1 MTEKTIRREDA
12 RLLEGKGR
20 YSADW
25 NLPGQLHGFF
35 LRCDR
40 AHAEI
45 VSTDVAAA
53 AARPGVHLVL
63 TGADYAACGWKSL
76 PGGVTYEGVGG
87 QKQKKP
93 FWPALAHQKVHYVG
107 QPVALVVAQSAALA
121 QDAAEEIA
129 FEYRDLPA
137 AIGFEAATRTGATP

>member
-25 NLPGQLHGFF
+25 SLRSQLYGFF
-35 LRCDR
+35 LRSDR

-45 VSTDVAAA
+45 VSTDVEAAV
-53 AARPGVHLVL
+53 ARPGVHLVL
-63 TGADYAACGWKSL
+63 TGADYAASGWKSL
-76 PGGVTYEGVGG
+76 PGGVPYEGVGG

-93 FWPALAHQKVHYVG
+93 FWP
-107 QPVALVVAQSAALA
+107 
-121 QDAAEEIA
+121 
-129 FEYRDLPA
+129 
-137 AIGFEAATRTGATP
+137 T